1 VECVRTPKITLR
13 LDSLE
18 ELTEHRKAF
27 IPVVRVYYNK
37 RMQIKINKGKK
48 HTGQSTP
55 NASFQVSPPS
65 RAMGTCWILPVAV
78 CENTY
83 EVLPAK
89 GAHPNLGVQ
98 VCIEGSIM

>member
-1 VECVRTPKITLR
+1 MFMFAQLIREQKLAE
-13 LDSLE
+13 SLE
-18 ELTEHRKAF
+18 LVHGNQTVQSAKAL
-27 IPVVRVYYNK
+27 
-37 RMQIKINKGKK
+37 
-48 HTGQSTP
+48 P

-83 EVLPAK
+83 KVLPAK

-98 VCIEGSIM
+98 VCIEGSVM

>member
-1 VECVRTPKITLR
+1 MWTARRTSVSSKIHEK
-13 LDSLE
+13 DS
-18 ELTEHRKAF
+18 ELLLT
-27 IPVVRVYYNK
+27 VMVYYSE
-37 RMQIKINKGKK
+37 RIQIKINKGKK

-65 RAMGTCWILPVAV
+65 RAMGTCWILPVVV

-83 EVLPAK
+83 KVLPAK